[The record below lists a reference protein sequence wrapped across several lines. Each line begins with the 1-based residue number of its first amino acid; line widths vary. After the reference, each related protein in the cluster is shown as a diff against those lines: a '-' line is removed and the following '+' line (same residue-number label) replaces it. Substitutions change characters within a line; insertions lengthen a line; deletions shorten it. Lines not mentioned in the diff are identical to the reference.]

1 MAFVFKRPGDYTKIH
16 TLLLYGG
23 GIDSTTLL
31 KFLADDREKRKT
43 QVSAVF
49 FRYGQKAQAL
59 EEQACSYFCK
69 KYGVDLHMVD
79 TPFASITNSAI
90 MAGGDLANDP
100 AINILDGRNL
110 TLIGLA
116 GMLGAKIGATHLALG
131 FHIEPVAR
139 PFPDASPEFF
149 DAAAALMPLAF
160 KHKMELC
167 APFSQATREEIFA
180 YARNHDSDILSLA
193 HTCYEDV
200 PGGCGKCSHCL
211 LKQQITSAWAPKE

>member
-1 MAFVFKRPGDYTKIH
+1 MAFVFKRPGVYSQIH

-31 KFLADDREKRKT
+31 KFLAEDRFKRQT

-59 EEQACSYFCK
+59 EEQACRYFCN
-69 KYGVDLHMVD
+69 KYQVELHVVD
-79 TPFASITNSAI
+79 TAFASITDSAI
-90 MAGGDLANDP
+90 MAGGELANDP
-100 AINILDGRNL
+100 SINILDGRNL
-110 TLIGLA
+110 TLIGMA
-116 GMLGAKIGATHLALG
+116 GMLGAKIKATHLALG

-149 DAAAALMPLAF
+149 DAMSNMMRLAF

-167 APFSQATREEIFA
+167 APFSEATREEIFA
-180 YARNHDSDILSLA
+180 YARNHDSEILTAA

-211 LKQQITSAWAPKE
+211 LKQQITSGWSV